1 MSNKISGYYECGYC
15 NKSYKIK
22 KAYEKHFLLC
32 SVINKSTLERKSEND
47 ISENIP
53 SIREMYNIIQILI
66 MKNNKLEQQVE
77 KMSSWIHNNK
87 KKVNVIEWL
96 NENIIPSIDYN
107 NWIDSI
113 QINQNDMESVTNH
126 NFIEGINQIIKRILG
141 IGFESYNT
149 HQAESINLP
158 IKAFEQKDNL
168 FVFNNTRWSIITV
181 EEFDLLYNKIT
192 RGLIGQ
198 LKIWQDIN
206 QKRLFDSGFT
216 EKYIENVKKVTGGEL
231 TKEQQYYKI
240 KQLFYN
246 NLKIN
251 IKNIIQYEF
260 VF

>member
-1 MSNKISGYYECGYC
+1 MMSNKISGYYECGYC

-32 SVINKSTLERKSEND
+32 SVINKSTSERKSEND
-47 ISENIP
+47 ISDDIP

-107 NWIDSI
+107 KWIDSI
-113 QINQNDMESVTNH
+113 QINQNDMDCVTNN
-126 NFIEGINQIIKRILG
+126 NFIEGINLIIKRLLG
-141 IGFESYNT
+141 IGFDNILDET
-149 HQAESINLP
+149 TNLP

-168 FVFNNTRWSIITV
+168 FVFNNTRWSVITI

-192 RGLIGQ
+192 RGLISQ
-198 LKIWQDIN
+198 LKTWQDVN
-206 QKRLFDSGFT
+206 KKRLFDSGFT
-216 EKYIENVKKVTGGEL
+216 EKYIENVKK
-231 TKEQQYYKI
+231 
-240 KQLFYN
+240 
-246 NLKIN
+246 
-251 IKNIIQYEF
+251 
-260 VF
+260 